1 MPIERLSS
9 ELDRLVSA
17 DQELE
22 ELGNGYEVAEGPLWW
37 HEAGHLVFSEVR
49 GNKRRQWT
57 PGSGTTLLQEPT
69 NNANGLTRDLQ
80 GRMILCEGGAGRVTR
95 MEPDGSITVVAN
107 SYQGMPLNRP
117 NDVVVRSS
125 DGSIYFTNPGAPD
138 PEFPLSYSGVYRVSA
153 DLGTISLLVSD
164 FAFPNGLVFS
174 PDESILYIAD
184 YRGGRIRAF
193 DVNPN
198 GMLNLASD
206 RVFSQLIAPVP
217 VTPYGPDGMKVDV
230 EGNVYSS
237 GPGGVWI
244 IDPAGNHLGTIH
256 TGAQTTNVG
265 WGGDDWKT
273 LFVTTFGSLYRI
285 QMNVAGI
292 AVPGNG

>member
-1 MPIERLSS
+1 M
-9 ELDRLVSA
+9 
-17 DQELE
+17 
-22 ELGNGYEVAEGPLWW
+22 
-37 HEAGHLVFSEVR
+37 
-49 GNKRRQWT
+49 
-57 PGSGTTLLQEPT
+57 
-69 NNANGLTRDLQ
+69 
-80 GRMILCEGGAGRVTR
+80 
-95 MEPDGSITVVAN
+95 
-107 SYQGMPLNRP
+107 
-117 NDVVVRSS
+117 
-125 DGSIYFTNPGAPD
+125 
-138 PEFPLSYSGVYRVSA
+138 SA

-206 RVFSQLIAPVP
+206 RVFCQLIAPLP
-217 VTPYGPDGMKVDV
+217 ITPYGPDGMKVDV

-285 QMNVAGI
+285 QMKVAGV
-292 AVPGNG
+292 AVPGND

>member
-1 MPIERLSS
+1 M
-9 ELDRLVSA
+9 VSA

-22 ELGNGYEVAEGPLWW
+22 DLGNGYEVAEGPIWW
-37 HEAGHLVFSEVR
+37 HEAGHLIFSEVR
-49 GNKRRQWT
+49 GNKRWQWT
-57 PGSGTTLLQEPT
+57 PGSGITLLQEST

-107 SYQGMPLNRP
+107 SYQGMRLNRP

-138 PEFPLSYSGVYRVSA
+138 PEFPLPYSGVYRVSA

-184 YRGGRIRAF
+184 YRGGRIRAL

-198 GMLNLASD
+198 GTLNLASD
-206 RVFSQLIAPVP
+206 RGFCQLIAPVP
-217 VTPYGPDGMKVDV
+217 ITPYGPDGMKVDV
-230 EGNVYSS
+230 EGNVLQQRARRRVDHR
-237 GPGGVWI
+237 PGGQPSGDNPHRGADHQRGLGRGRLEDLVRHNLRFPVPHP
-244 IDPAGNHLGTIH
+244 DESRRNRPA
-256 TGAQTTNVG
+256 
-265 WGGDDWKT
+265 
-273 LFVTTFGSLYRI
+273 
-285 QMNVAGI
+285 
-292 AVPGNG
+292 

>member
-1 MPIERLSS
+1 
-9 ELDRLVSA
+9 
-17 DQELE
+17 
-22 ELGNGYEVAEGPLWW
+22 
-37 HEAGHLVFSEVR
+37 
-49 GNKRRQWT
+49 
-57 PGSGTTLLQEPT
+57 
-69 NNANGLTRDLQ
+69 
-80 GRMILCEGGAGRVTR
+80 

-107 SYQGMPLNRP
+107 SYQGKRLNRP

-125 DGSIYFTNPGAPD
+125 DGSIYFTDPGAPD
-138 PEFPLSYSGVYRVSA
+138 PELELSYSGVYRVSG
-153 DLGTISLLVSD
+153 DLGSISLLVSD

-174 PDESILYIAD
+174 PDESILYVAD

-206 RVFSQLIAPVP
+206 RVFCQLNPPLPI
-217 VTPYGPDGMKVDV
+217 TPFGPDGMKVDV
-230 EGNVYSS
+230 EGNMYSS

-265 WGGDDWKT
+265 FGGEDWKT
-273 LFVTTFGSLYRI
+273 LFVTTFGSLFRI
-285 QMNVAGI
+285 QTNIAGI
-292 AVPGNG
+292 AVPGTT

>member
-1 MPIERLSS
+1 MPIERLSP

-37 HEAGHLVFSEVR
+37 HEAGHLIFSEVR

-57 PGSGTTLLQEPT
+57 PGSGITLLQEST

-125 DGSIYFTNPGAPD
+125 DGGIYFTNPGAPD
-138 PEFPLSYSGVYRVSA
+138 HGISA
-153 DLGTISLLVSD
+153 AILRRLPSVCGPGYD
-164 FAFPNGLVFS
+164 FAIGVGLCLSKRPGF
-174 PDESILYIAD
+174 
-184 YRGGRIRAF
+184 
-193 DVNPN
+193 
-198 GMLNLASD
+198 LA
-206 RVFSQLIAPVP
+206 
-217 VTPYGPDGMKVDV
+217 
-230 EGNVYSS
+230 
-237 GPGGVWI
+237 
-244 IDPAGNHLGTIH
+244 
-256 TGAQTTNVG
+256 
-265 WGGDDWKT
+265 
-273 LFVTTFGSLYRI
+273 
-285 QMNVAGI
+285 
-292 AVPGNG
+292 